1 MLVLFRVLGFRRVP
15 PAVGRRVHIPDELQK
30 NTKDK
35 ELKDEFI
42 VSPGKRDMILDRY
55 SQKCFMIGSAMF
67 VRQSLFMHNFPLYL
81 SVNQLQ

>member
-1 MLVLFRVLGFRRVP
+1 MLVLFRVLGFRWVP

-42 VSPGKRDMILDRY
+42 VSPGKRD
-55 SQKCFMIGSAMF
+55 
-67 VRQSLFMHNFPLYL
+67 VRT
-81 SVNQLQ
+81 